1 MRFFISARLKDNK
14 PLYYMVIFFL
24 FLSLIFWLSSWLY
37 FYSKYGFSYETL
49 YKYFFQDPESPER
62 ISLAQLSEE
71 LHIQTFLNAFYLLT
85 IFALFILTSLPSSVK
100 AFALLLGFLSCASYL
115 YSDLLILY
123 ISPTFAY
130 LKLFSFIGFQLI
142 NLFVILYTLL
152 ALLTSREDRY
162 TDINLLKLLMFF
174 FSLLLMG
181 FFFTNLLAFYSKM
194 GFSLGSVKEYYLGN
208 PEKFLKPKTFEG
220 MFKVFYPHLI
230 SMALLSVAVGHFLIF
245 AGSSLSIPLGIGLF
259 LFSFLGNL
267 SGFLIRFLHPDFALL
282 KLLSF
287 IVLQGI
293 ILYST
298 LFMLIRSKPWA

>member
-49 YKYFFQDPESPER
+49 YKYFFQDPEFPER
-62 ISLAQLSEE
+62 ISLAQLSED

-100 AFALLLGFLSCASYL
+100 AFVLLLSFLSCVSYL

-123 ISPTFAY
+123 LSPTFVY

-152 ALLTSREDRY
+152 ALLTSREDKY

-194 GFSLGSVKEYYLGN
+194 GFSLGSIKEYYHGN

-230 SMALLSVAVGHFLIF
+230 SMAVFSVAVGHFLIF

-259 LFSFLGNL
+259 LFSFLDNL
-267 SGFLIRFLHPDFALL
+267 SGFLIRFLHPEFALL

-287 IVLQGI
+287 VALQGI
-293 ILYST
+293 ILYFA
-298 LFMLIRSKPWA
+298 LLMLMRSKPWA

>member
-1 MRFFISARLKDNK
+1 MRFFIFAKLKENK

-49 YKYFFQDPESPER
+49 YKNFFQDPEFPER
-62 ISLAQLSEE
+62 ISLAQLSED
-71 LHIQTFLNAFYLLT
+71 LHIHTLLNALYLLT

-100 AFALLLGFLSCASYL
+100 AFVLLLSFLSCVSYL

-123 ISPTFAY
+123 LSPAFAY

-142 NLFVILYTLL
+142 NLFVLLYTLL
-152 ALLTSREDRY
+152 SLLTSRENKY
-162 TDINLLKLLMFF
+162 TDVSLLKLVVFF
-174 FSLLLMG
+174 FSLLLIG
-181 FFFTNLLAFYSKM
+181 FFFVNLLAFYSKM
-194 GFSLGSVKEYYLGN
+194 GFSLGSIKEYFLGN
-208 PEKFLKPKTFEG
+208 PEKFVKAKTFEG

-230 SMALLSVAVGHFLIF
+230 SMAVFFVTVGHFLII
-245 AGSSLSIPLGIGLF
+245 AGSSLSIPLGVGLF
-259 LFSFLGNL
+259 LFSFLDNL

-287 IVLQGI
+287 VVLQGI
-293 ILYST
+293 ILYSA
-298 LFMLIRSKPWA
+298 LLMLIRSKPWA

>member
-1 MRFFISARLKDNK
+1 MRFFISAKLKKNK

-49 YKYFFQDPESPER
+49 YKYFFQDPEFPER
-62 ISLAQLSEE
+62 ISLAQLSED

-123 ISPTFAY
+123 LSPTFAY
-130 LKLFSFIGFQLI
+130 LKLFSFVGFQLI

-152 ALLTSREDRY
+152 ALLTSREDKY

-181 FFFTNLLAFYSKM
+181 FFFINLLAFYSKM
-194 GFSLGSVKEYYLGN
+194 GFSLGSIKEYYLGN
-208 PEKFLKPKTFEG
+208 PEKFVKAKTFEG

-230 SMALLSVAVGHFLIF
+230 SMAVFSAAGGTSEALGHE
-245 AGSSLSIPLGIGLF
+245 A
-259 LFSFLGNL
+259 
-267 SGFLIRFLHPDFALL
+267 
-282 KLLSF
+282 
-287 IVLQGI
+287 
-293 ILYST
+293 
-298 LFMLIRSKPWA
+298 

>member
-49 YKYFFQDPESPER
+49 YKYFFQDPEFPER
-62 ISLAQLSEE
+62 ISLAQLSED

-100 AFALLLGFLSCASYL
+100 AFALLLGFLSCVSYL
-115 YSDLLILY
+115 YSDFLILY
-123 ISPTFAY
+123 LSPTFAY

-152 ALLTSREDRY
+152 VLLTSREDKY
-162 TDINLLKLLMFF
+162 TDVNLLKLVIFF

-181 FFFTNLLAFYSKM
+181 FFFTNILAFYSKM
-194 GFSLGSVKEYYLGN
+194 GFSLGSIKEYYLGN

-220 MFKVFYPHLI
+220 MFKVFYPHII
-230 SMALLSVAVGHFLIF
+230 SMAVFSAAVGHFLIF
-245 AGSSLSIPLGIGLF
+245 VGSSLSIPLGIGLF
-259 LFSFLGNL
+259 LFSFLDNL
-267 SGFLIRFLHPDFALL
+267 SDFLIRFLHPDFALL

-287 IVLQGI
+287 VALQGI
-293 ILYST
+293 ILYSA
-298 LFMLIRSKPWA
+298 LLMLIRSKPWA

>member
-49 YKYFFQDPESPER
+49 YKYFFQDPEFPER
-62 ISLAQLSEE
+62 ISLAQLSED

-85 IFALFILTSLPSSVK
+85 IFALFILTSLSSYVK
-100 AFALLLGFLSCASYL
+100 TLVLLLGFLSCAFYL

-123 ISPTFAY
+123 LSPTFAY

-142 NLFVILYTLL
+142 NLFVLLYTLL
-152 ALLTSREDRY
+152 ALLTSREDKY
-162 TDINLLKLLMFF
+162 TDVNLLKLVIFF

-181 FFFTNLLAFYSKM
+181 FFFINLLAFYSKM

-208 PEKFLKPKTFEG
+208 PEKFVKPKTFEG
-220 MFKVFYPHLI
+220 MFKVFYPHII
-230 SMALLSVAVGHFLIF
+230 SMAVFSVAVGHFLIF

-259 LFSFLGNL
+259 SFSFLDNL
-267 SGFLIRFLHPDFALL
+267 SGFLIRFLHQDFALL

-287 IVLQGI
+287 VVLQGI
-293 ILYST
+293 ILYSA

>member
-1 MRFFISARLKDNK
+1 MRFFISAKLKNNK

-49 YKYFFQDPESPER
+49 YKYFFQDPEFPER
-62 ISLAQLSEE
+62 ISLAQLSED

-100 AFALLLGFLSCASYL
+100 AFVLLLSFLSCASYL

-123 ISPTFAY
+123 LSPTFAY

-142 NLFVILYTLL
+142 NLFVLLYTLL
-152 ALLTSREDRY
+152 ALLTSRENKY
-162 TDINLLKLLMFF
+162 TDINLLKLVMFF

-181 FFFTNLLAFYSKM
+181 FFFINLLVFYSKM
-194 GFSLGSVKEYYLGN
+194 GFSLGSIKEYYLGN

-220 MFKVFYPHLI
+220 MFKVFYPHII
-230 SMALLSVAVGHFLIF
+230 SMAVFSVAVGHFLIF

-259 LFSFLGNL
+259 LFSFLDNL
-267 SGFLIRFLHPDFALL
+267 SGFLIRFLHPYFALL

-287 IVLQGI
+287 VVLQGI
-293 ILYST
+293 ILYSV
-298 LFMLIRSKPWA
+298 LLMLIRSKPWA

>member
-1 MRFFISARLKDNK
+1 MRFFISAKLKDNK
-14 PLYYMVIFFL
+14 PLYYLVIFFL

-49 YKYFFQDPESPER
+49 YKYFFQDPEFPER
-62 ISLAQLSEE
+62 ISLVQLSED

-123 ISPTFAY
+123 LSPTFAY

-142 NLFVILYTLL
+142 NLFLLLYTLL
-152 ALLTSREDRY
+152 SLLTSRENKY
-162 TDINLLKLLMFF
+162 TDVSLLKLVVFF
-174 FSLLLMG
+174 FSLLLIG
-181 FFFTNLLAFYSKM
+181 FFFVNLLAFYSKM
-194 GFSLGSVKEYYLGN
+194 GFSLGSIKEYFLGN
-208 PEKFLKPKTFEG
+208 PEKFVKAKTFEG

-230 SMALLSVAVGHFLIF
+230 SMAVFSVTVGHFLII
-245 AGSSLSIPLGIGLF
+245 AGSSLSIPLGVGLF
-259 LFSFLGNL
+259 LFSFLDNL

-282 KLLSF
+282 KLLF
-287 IVLQGI
+287 FVVLQGI
-293 ILYST
+293 ILYSA
-298 LFMLIRSKPWA
+298 LLMLIRSKPWA

>member
-24 FLSLIFWLSSWLY
+24 FLSLVFWLSSWLY

-62 ISLAQLSEE
+62 ISLAQLSED

-85 IFALFILTSLPSSVK
+85 IFALFILTSFPSSVK
-100 AFALLLGFLSCASYL
+100 AFVLLLCFLSCASYL

-123 ISPTFAY
+123 LSPTFAY

-142 NLFVILYTLL
+142 NLFVLLYTLL
-152 ALLTSREDRY
+152 ALLTSREDKY
-162 TDINLLKLLMFF
+162 TDINLLKLVMFF

-194 GFSLGSVKEYYLGN
+194 GFSLGSIKEYYLGN

-230 SMALLSVAVGHFLIF
+230 SMAVFSVAVGHFLIF

-259 LFSFLGNL
+259 LFSFLDNL
-267 SGFLIRFLHPDFALL
+267 SGFLIRFLHTDFAIL

-287 IVLQGI
+287 VVLQGI
-293 ILYST
+293 ILYSAS
-298 LFMLIRSKPWA
+298 LMLMRSKPWA